1 MVPQDLGAWTFIHY
15 DKLFTLAMVIS
26 YYFPFL
32 ELQLLIM
39 DEWTYADYH
48 ISLSAKFQRN
58 QWNRAKMG
66 IFTSSEKTVPIDQP

>member
-1 MVPQDLGAWTFIHY
+1 M
-15 DKLFTLAMVIS
+15 
-26 YYFPFL
+26 
-32 ELQLLIM
+32 LIM

-48 ISLSAKFQRN
+48 ISLGAKFQRN